1 MINMEVQT
9 KKYASTTARVS
20 PKILATLKDIAK
32 QERTTVSSY
41 LKRIISADLQK
52 RGYEIERTTKDG
64 IDIA

>member
-1 MINMEVQT
+1 MEVQT